1 MPKNVDTSE
10 INYLKKED
18 YGKVPA
24 YLSQVKEEI
33 RRENEMIETYIKRQ
47 ERPSTDE
54 QEGFAVLT
62 EAERVELIDALKAK
76 WDTINANYQK
86 ITHLV
91 VLDSLGQVV

>member
-1 MPKNVDTSE
+1 MPRNIDRSE
-10 INYLKKED
+10 PNYLKKED

-47 ERPSTDE
+47 DRPASDER
-54 QEGFAVLT
+54 EGFAVLT
-62 EAERVELIDALKAK
+62 DAERIELIDALKAK
-76 WDTINANYQK
+76 WDAIHANYQK

-91 VLDSLGQVV
+91 VLDSLGQV